1 MKEYYLNQL
10 RDRTISIVHFREAS
24 ASLSKL
30 IALEVSLEAHGSQ
43 KIILVPILR
52 AGLSLLASFQDSFI
66 EAPIGF
72 IGIKRDEKTA
82 LPRLYYENL
91 PPISPEDHVLVLDPM
106 LATGGSA
113 NLALDL
119 LKTKGAKSVTLVTI
133 LAAPEGIQWIKERHP
148 KVHIYTVAI
157 DKGLDAQKY
166 IVPGLGDFGDRY
178 FGTI

>member
-10 RDRTISIVHFREAS
+10 RDRTIGIVHFREAS

-30 IALEVSLEAHGSQ
+30 IALEVSLASPASQ
-43 KIILVPILR
+43 RIILVPILR
-52 AGLSLLASFQDSFI
+52 AGLSLLTAFQDSFI

-82 LPRLYYENL
+82 LPRLYYENI
-91 PPISPEDHVLVLDPM
+91 PPISAGDHILVLDPM

-113 NLALDL
+113 DLALEL
-119 LKTKGAKSVTLVTI
+119 LKSKGAKSITLVTI
-133 LAAPEGIQWIKERHP
+133 LAAPEGIQRVKERHP
-148 KVHIYTVAI
+148 KVHIYSVAI